1 MASFDASIRFD
12 RGRREVPRSE
22 RITGISRR
30 AARRVAAIV
39 SRGGLVVLFLVFA
52 WANFAHWRSTG
63 QPSGLGTTFLEGW
76 VALMFLIRR
85 PPRELSVR
93 ALAWIAAPIG
103 SFAMLLARP
112 TDGGLSH
119 LDCEILQF
127 LGVLVA
133 LVSIGVLGRSF
144 GIVAANRGVKTGGPY
159 RLVRHPA
166 YAGYLISYSAYVAEN
181 PSLANIGLL
190 FLSTAFQFVRIREE
204 ERVLRGDAAYERYRA
219 SVRYRLIPLV
229 Y

>member
-12 RGRREVPRSE
+12 RGRSEPRSE
-22 RITGISRR
+22 RITGTS
-30 AARRVAAIV
+30 RRVATIV
-39 SRGGLVVLFLVFA
+39 SRGGLVAFFLVFA

-63 QPSGLGTTFLEGW
+63 RPSGLGTTVLEGW

-85 PPRELSVR
+85 TPREVSVR
-93 ALAWIAAPIG
+93 PLAWIAAPIG

-119 LDCEILQF
+119 LGCEILQ
-127 LGVLVA
+127 LVGVLIA
-133 LVSIGVLGRSF
+133 FVSIGMLGRSF
-144 GIVAANRGVKTGGPY
+144 GIVAANRGVKTRGPY

-166 YAGYLISYSAYVAEN
+166 YLGYFISYLGYVAEN
-181 PSLANIGLL
+181 PSVINVTLL
-190 FLSTAFQFVRIREE
+190 CLSSAFQLVRINEE
-204 ERVLRGDAAYERYRA
+204 EQLLSDDSSYQSYRA
-219 SVRYRLIPLV
+219 SVRYRLIPHL